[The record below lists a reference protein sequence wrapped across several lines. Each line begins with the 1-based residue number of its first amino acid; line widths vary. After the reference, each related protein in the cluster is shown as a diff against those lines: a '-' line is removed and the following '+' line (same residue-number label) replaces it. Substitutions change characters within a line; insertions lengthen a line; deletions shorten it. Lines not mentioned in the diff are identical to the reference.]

1 MNSLL
6 NLVLIVALGWFLW
19 AHLDHEKLS
28 RFRGELRFHRVE
40 MGR

>member
-19 AHLDHEKLS
+19 AHLDHEKLHQFSGALES
-28 RFRGELRFHRVE
+28 RRVE
-40 MGR
+40 IGR

>member
-6 NLVLIVALGWFLW
+6 NLILIVALGWFLL
-19 AHLDHEKLS
+19 HEGKHEKRSGFGGALES
-28 RFRGELRFHRVE
+28 RRVE